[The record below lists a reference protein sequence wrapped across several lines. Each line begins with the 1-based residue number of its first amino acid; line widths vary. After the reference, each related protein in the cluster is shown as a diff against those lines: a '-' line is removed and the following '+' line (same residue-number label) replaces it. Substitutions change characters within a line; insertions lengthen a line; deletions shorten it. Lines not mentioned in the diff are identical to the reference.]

1 MVCIRHHKGLM
12 RTGSR
17 NRTTQKSFLCKKH
30 PPGHEIFSESIDGF
44 QLHCQFSSVEN
55 MLLKSIKVD
64 FYVKWLLI
72 VDNTRSRNMDKR
84 YWSGEQIKL

>member
-1 MVCIRHHKGLM
+1 
-12 RTGSR
+12 
-17 NRTTQKSFLCKKH
+17 
-30 PPGHEIFSESIDGF
+30 
-44 QLHCQFSSVEN
+44 